1 MRLVIFFSYRNLS
14 SLTNPERRLRAGQ
27 ILVSPVRPGLMLWFV
42 QVRKSSLKPIAVFK
56 MADYRHTLVTSL
68 VTRPGSVPTLAIVER
83 I

>member
-1 MRLVIFFSYRNLS
+1 MCA
-14 SLTNPERRLRAGQ
+14 RALCYG
-27 ILVSPVRPGLMLWFV
+27 VV

-56 MADYRHTLVTSL
+56 MADHRHTLVTSL